1 MVRKK
6 PDYQSKSE
14 QAQKQVEKCG
24 HNWQCTHH
32 SALLQFHVKKLPLPL
47 VVEEHC
53 TYLLS

>member
-1 MVRKK
+1 MVRQK

-32 SALLQFHVKKLPLPL
+32 SALLQFHVKKLLLPL